1 MKFCVTSEAL
11 EIIEDDDEFAVLLG
25 IEIGQHGAHAWALH
39 EVTTARSVIR
49 EYRLYGITFHL
60 GVLSAPML
68 LTDEAS
74 TLCLLARR
82 GYTAIDKCTDWRA
95 FLVLVVLF

>member
-1 MKFCVTSEAL
+1 MKFCVASKAL
-11 EIIEDDDEFAVLLG
+11 EIIKDDDEFAVLLG

-39 EVTTARSVIR
+39 KVTTARSIIR
-49 EYRLYGITFHL
+49 EYRLYGIAFHL

-68 LTDEAS
+68 LTNEAS
-74 TLCLLARR
+74 TFCLLAGR
-82 GYTAIDKCTDWRA
+82 GHTAVDKCADRRA